1 MKLDTLSNETPS
13 VESRLRKAA
22 ALLMSLPATVAAAC
36 FAHGH
41 GAVGSLALL
50 AVLAAAIAAGGYGA
64 YLLLS
69 LVRKSKPHSHTN
81 SNTNSNPALS
91 AAPST
96 TI

>member
-1 MKLDTLSNETPS
+1 MKLDTLSI
-13 VESRLRKAA
+13 ESRLRKAA

-41 GAVGSLALL
+41 GAVGSYALL
-50 AVLAAAIAAGGYGA
+50 GVLAAAIAAGGVGA

-69 LVRKSKPHSHTN
+69 LVRKPTA
-81 SNTNSNPALS
+81 NPSLRP
-91 AAPST
+91 AATPTT